1 MIRERKIHSIESA
14 IQTGQ
19 QLGMISLDNHL
30 MFLYQHKLITREEM
44 YRVAQNPE
52 DIASRLGEQL
62 PETAMARQAV

>member
-1 MIRERKIHSIESA
+1 
-14 IQTGQ
+14 
-19 QLGMISLDNHL
+19 MISLDNHL

-52 DIASRLGEQL
+52 DIAARLGEQL